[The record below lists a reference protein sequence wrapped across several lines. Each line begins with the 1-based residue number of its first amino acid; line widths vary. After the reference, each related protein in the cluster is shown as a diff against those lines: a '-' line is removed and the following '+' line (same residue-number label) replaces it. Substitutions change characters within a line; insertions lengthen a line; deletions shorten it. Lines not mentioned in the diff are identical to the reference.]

1 MEPVIM
7 TLVVMQAGVNIQN
20 LATLG
25 VGAVIALLL
34 IFGLVQAGL
43 SVFYARSLNNQV
55 SQGINALVGVNN
67 MSEIDRAMEDRKQAP
82 SRTEVN
88 NNGSASD
95 SDSQN

>member
-7 TLVVMQAGVNIQN
+7 TLVVMQAGVNIGN
-20 LATLG
+20 LATIG

-67 MSEIDRAMEDRKQAP
+67 MSEIDRAMEDQKQAP
-82 SRTEVN
+82 NSGN
-88 NNGSASD
+88 NNESSND
-95 SDSQN
+95 SNN